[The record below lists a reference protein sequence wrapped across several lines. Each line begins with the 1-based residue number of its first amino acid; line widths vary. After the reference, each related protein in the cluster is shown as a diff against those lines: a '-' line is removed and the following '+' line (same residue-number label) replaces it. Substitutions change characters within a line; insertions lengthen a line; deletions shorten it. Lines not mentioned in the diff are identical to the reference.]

1 MKIDLI
7 GKNALI
13 GGSSKGIGKAIAERL
28 ALSGAN
34 IILMASNEQ
43 RLKKVQ
49 IELDQSRGQQHRYIV
64 VDFSDYKTYSKK
76 IELFFKENT
85 VDILI
90 NNTQGPAAG
99 GALEK
104 EITDYQAA
112 FDLLFKCVVH
122 TTNLA
127 LPHMQKQKWG
137 RIINIAS
144 VSVKEPLNY
153 LVLSNSLR
161 AAMVTWAKSLSLDIA
176 ADQITIN
183 NTLTGFFDT
192 ERIAQLNTQKAEK
205 MGIDITEAVSY
216 KHLTLPTNLR
226 VIDL

>member
-1 MKIDLI
+1 M
-7 GKNALI
+7 
-13 GGSSKGIGKAIAERL
+13 
-28 ALSGAN
+28 
-34 IILMASNEQ
+34 
-43 RLKKVQ
+43 Q

-205 MGIDITEAVSY
+205 MGIDITEVRAAMEALVPMKRIGKPEESAQFVCFLASEQASY
-216 KHLTLPTNLR
+216 ITGTNIP
-226 VIDL
+226 IDGGLLKSL

>member
-137 RIINIAS
+137 RIIHIAS
-144 VSVKEPLNY
+144 V
-153 LVLSNSLR
+153 
-161 AAMVTWAKSLSLDIA
+161 
-176 ADQITIN
+176 
-183 NTLTGFFDT
+183 
-192 ERIAQLNTQKAEK
+192 
-205 MGIDITEAVSY
+205 
-216 KHLTLPTNLR
+216 
-226 VIDL
+226 